1 MRIWSRLSVS
11 ATLFVFASCAAIHSH
26 QSVRKQLERE
36 YASITAAFKRDDPS
50 EWIRRLAPD
59 FHLKLFNGMVQNR
72 EWVIGYVKN
81 NAKTFHVEQLMMTIK
96 DLKVGPQHTVATVE
110 QRSSRTFRDRSG
122 QHRLDVGAVQLETW
136 ERSPEGWTLK
146 AVQEKELL
154 YLLRDGKPPT
164 S

>member
-1 MRIWSRLSVS
+1 M
-11 ATLFVFASCAAIHSH
+11 HSH

-36 YASITAAFKRDDPS
+36 YASIAAAFRRDDPT

-59 FHLKLFNGMVQNR
+59 FQLKLFSGMVQNR
-72 EWVIGYVKN
+72 EWVVGYVKN
-81 NAKTFHVEQLMMTIK
+81 NARTFHVEQLTMTIK
-96 DLKVGPQHTVATVE
+96 DLEVGPRQTVATVE
-110 QRSSRTFRDRSG
+110 QRSSRTFKDGAG

-136 ERSPEGWTLK
+136 ERSAEGWKLK
-146 AVQEKELL
+146 SVQEKELL